1 VTHLAYPLYV
11 AFVWHMHQPIYKHS
25 TTGEYTLP
33 WVRLHATKEYT
44 QMAQVLAD
52 YPAIHATFNFTPCL
66 VEQLQEYAAG
76 QAVDKAL
83 AVTLKDTH
91 SLEEREFILSFF
103 FSLNWD
109 KVVRR
114 QPRYARLLQLRE
126 AAQGDAALFSEQYFR
141 DLIAWFNLA
150 WSDVGV
156 SQRDPVLRRL
166 LEKGQGFSSEDIRAI
181 ADKQR
186 ELIGRVVPLYRQL
199 AAAGQVELTT
209 SPYYHPI
216 LPLLVDSRA
225 AWEASP
231 TLPLPSALFIHAEDA
246 AEQLRRAIE
255 SHARHFGERPR
266 GLWPSEGAVSQALV
280 DLLAD
285 RYGLTW
291 LGSDEDILA
300 RSLGASIQRDGYGHV
315 TNPRLLYQP
324 YICPT
329 STRTGP
335 GYKSPLAIVF
345 RDHVLSDRIGFVYQH
360 MDSRSAAE
368 DLVHRLQ
375 RIRENLADAQN
386 PYLVAI
392 ILDGENCWG
401 EYENNGDDFL
411 RHLYGLLSS
420 APDLRTAT
428 VSEYLAQ
435 FPPRQSLPRLAAGSW
450 IGGNLETWIGEEAQ
464 NQAWEYLAQ
473 AREMLVTSQQEHS
486 EVDMAVLEQAWQ
498 EVYVAEG
505 SDWFWWYYSHNNH
518 RPENL
523 FDREFRAHLGNV
535 YRLLG
540 LPAPAWL
547 ARPIV
552 LSGAGVYQRPPSAY
566 VIPALTAASTAGPEW
581 AAAGHLEPQ
590 TSAGAM
596 QRAGTVLHRLY
607 YGYDPQALALRLEA
621 NEDLSPY
628 GVGVYFSSP
637 RGERVN
643 QRPRYAATNPALAS
657 PGIGL
662 AREVAVLAG
671 QGHPPQAQLSHA
683 SGLETWQPVASS
695 LRVAAGPRALEF
707 SLPLSDLGLQLGD
720 QVGLVVTLARDEVL
734 VEALPQ
740 VGYFSFTLAEFK

>member
-1 VTHLAYPLYV
+1 LAYPLYV
-11 AFVWHMHQPIYKHS
+11 AFVWHMHQPMYRSS

-33 WVRLHATKEYT
+33 WVRLHATQNYLH
-44 QMAQVLAD
+44 MAQVLAD

-76 QAVDKAL
+76 QALDKAL
-83 AVTLKDTH
+83 AVTRKDTH

-103 FSLNWD
+103 FSINWD

-114 QPRYARLLQLRE
+114 QPRYAQLLHLRE

-150 WSDVGV
+150 WIDVGV
-156 SQRDPVLRRL
+156 SQRDPLLRRL
-166 LEKGQGFSSEDIRAI
+166 LDKGQGFSREDVRAI

-199 AAAGQVELTT
+199 AAAGQVELIT

-216 LPLLVDSRA
+216 LPLLMDSRA

-246 AEQLRRAIE
+246 VEQVRRALE
-255 SHARHFGERPR
+255 AHARHFGERPR

-300 RSLGASIQRDGYGHV
+300 RSIGASIQRDGYGHV

-324 YICPT
+324 YIRPT
-329 STRTGP
+329 STRSGP
-335 GYKSPLAIVF
+335 GHKAPLALVF

-360 MDSRSAAE
+360 MDSRSAAA

-375 RIRENLADAQN
+375 RIRENLADAEN
-386 PYLVAI
+386 PYLVSI

-420 APDLRTAT
+420 APDLRTVT
-428 VSEYLAQ
+428 VGEYLAQ
-435 FPPRQSLPRLAAGSW
+435 FPPRQSLARLAAGSW

-473 AREMLVTSQQEHS
+473 ARERLVGSQQEYAGD
-486 EVDMAVLEQAWQ
+486 DMAVLEQAWQ
-498 EVYVAEG
+498 EIYVAEG
-505 SDWFWWYYSHNNH
+505 SDWFWWYYSHNTDVA
-518 RPENL
+518 EEL

-540 LPAPAWL
+540 SPAPAWL
-547 ARPIV
+547 AQP
-552 LSGAGVYQRPPSAY
+552 LSKTGGRVYRRPPSAY
-566 VIPALTAASTAGPEW
+566 VVPALTAASTAGPEW

-596 QRAGTVLHRLY
+596 QRAGTVLRRLY

-621 NEDLSPY
+621 NEDLAPY
-628 GVGVYFSSP
+628 SVAVYFSSP

-643 QRPRYAATNPALAS
+643 QHPRYAATNPAIAS

-662 AREVAVLAG
+662 AREVVF
-671 QGHPPQAQLSHA
+671 QVKTPQVQVSQA

-695 LRVAAGPRALEF
+695 SRVAAGPRALEL
-707 SLPLSDLGLQLGD
+707 SLPLSDLGLRLGD

-734 VEALPQ
+734 VETLPQ
-740 VGYFSFTLAEFK
+740 VGYFSFTLAEFR

>member
-1 VTHLAYPLYV
+1 MTHLAYPLYV
-11 AFVWHMHQPIYKHS
+11 AFVWHMHQPIYKNS

-33 WVRLHATKEYT
+33 WARLHATKDYLH
-44 QMAQVLAD
+44 MAQVLAD

-103 FSLNWD
+103 FSINWD

-114 QPRYARLLQLRE
+114 QPRYAQLLQLRND
-126 AAQGDAALFSEQYFR
+126 AQGDVALFSEQYFR

-150 WSDVGV
+150 WIDAGAC
-156 SQRDPVLRRL
+156 QRDPLLRRL
-166 LEKGQGFSSEDIRAI
+166 LEKGQGFSSEDIQAI
-181 ADKQR
+181 AAKQR
-186 ELIGRVVPLYRQL
+186 EIIGQVVPLYRQL
-199 AAAGQVELTT
+199 AAAGQVEIIT

-216 LPLLVDSRA
+216 LPLLIDSRA
-225 AWEASP
+225 ACEASP

-246 AEQLRRAIE
+246 AEQVRRAVE
-255 SHARHFGERPR
+255 AHAQHFGARPR

-291 LGSDEDILA
+291 LASDEDILA
-300 RSLGASIQRDGYGHV
+300 RSLGASINRDGYGHV

-324 YICPT
+324 YACPT

-335 GYKSPLAIVF
+335 GQNPPALSIVF
-345 RDHVLSDRIGFVYQH
+345 RDHVLSDRLGFVYQH
-360 MDSRSAAE
+360 MDSYGAAE
-368 DLVHRLQ
+368 DLVQRLR
-375 RIRENLADAQN
+375 RIRENLADAQS
-386 PYLVAI
+386 PYLVSI

-411 RHLYGLLSS
+411 RHLYGLLGS
-420 APDLRTAT
+420 APDLRTVT

-450 IGGNLETWIGEEAQ
+450 IGGNLETWIGEGAQ

-473 AREMLVTSQQEHS
+473 VRDRLVTGQQEHS
-486 EVDMAVLEQAWQ
+486 EADLAVLEQAWQ
-498 EVYVAEG
+498 EIYIAEG
-505 SDWFWWYYSHNNH
+505 SDWFWWYYSHNTNAS
-518 RPENL
+518 ENL

-540 LPAPAWL
+540 LPVPAWL
-547 ARPIV
+547 AQP
-552 LSGAGVYQRPPSAY
+552 LSKTGARVYQRPPSAY
-566 VIPALTAASTAGPEW
+566 VVPALTAASTAGPEW
-581 AAAGHLEPQ
+581 AAAGYLEPQ

-596 QRAGTVLHRLY
+596 QRAGTVLRRLY
-607 YGYDPQALALRLEA
+607 YGYDPQALTLRLEA
-621 NEDLSPY
+621 NEDLAPY

-637 RGERVN
+637 RGERGN
-643 QRPRYAATNPALAS
+643 QRPRYAETNPALAS

-662 AREVAVLAG
+662 AREVAV
-671 QGHPPQAQLSHA
+671 QGNPPQVQLSYA
-683 SGLETWQPVASS
+683 IAPEAWQPVASGS
-695 LRVAAGPRALEF
+695 QVAAGPRVLELH
-707 SLPLSDLGLQLGD
+707 LPLADLGLRLGD
-720 QVGLVVTLARDEVL
+720 QVGLVIVLARDEVL

-740 VGYFSFTLAEFK
+740 VGYFSFTLAEFR